1 MKIERESIIEYI
13 KNYGGAE
20 EALKSFSEVLDN
32 RSYFTVKNFEIF
44 RKKMNMALPAVAYLK
59 ETNSIAQAL
68 EESID
73 FRERQI
79 IEKIDR
85 LSNME
90 LKRVKETYEKLLY
103 KNSFE
108 YILRYGKELLLRS
121 PKDFFHITYKF
132 VLSDN
137 PRLLKPLMLLSFEK
151 IGRYEDEFI
160 ILLLSYLTK
169 NRSDFSYLEKKL
181 VGKNVSNREEI
192 FNYIEK
198 KEEKIESLEGL
209 AFVSYIRAVKRFELT
224 VAGEE
229 LPGKLNSLME
239 IHLEELKESSSKI
252 MLSQIEKE
260 ILEALQKN

>member
-1 MKIERESIIEYI
+1 MKIERENIIEYI
-13 KNYGGAE
+13 KEYGGAE
-20 EALKSFSEVLDN
+20 EALKGFSEVLDK
-32 RSYFTVKNFEIF
+32 RSYFAIKDFKMF
-44 RKKMNMALPAVAYLK
+44 RKKMNMALPAVAYI
-59 ETNSIAQAL
+59 EDSNMVAQAL

-108 YILRYGKELLLRS
+108 YILRYAKELILRS

-137 PRLLKPLMLLSFEK
+137 PKLLKPLMLLAFEK

-160 ILLLSYLTK
+160 ILLISYLTK
-169 NRSDFSYLEKKL
+169 SRSDFSYLEKISTE
-181 VGKNVSNREEI
+181 NNPS
-192 FNYIEK
+192 
-198 KEEKIESLEGL
+198 EEKVIKDYSLELVEIADSLKKL
-209 AFVSYIRAVKRFELT
+209 AFVSYLKAVERFQKYDEKT
-224 VAGEE
+224 D
-229 LPGKLNSLME
+229 GKLLKLIE
-239 IHLEELKESSSKI
+239 IYLEELKKEECSEV
-252 MLSQIEKE
+252 LAEIEKT
-260 ILEALQKN
+260 ILTSLLKN